1 MPTAPRFAHSTLRRL
16 AWRSVL
22 AAALPAWLAGCDQ
35 GPLPLPHAATS
46 ASQQDL
52 GRRLLAQYQCG
63 SCHAIPGVDA
73 ARGLDGPPLDGFGRR
88 SYIAG
93 HVPNAAD
100 ALARWIVEPHALAPG
115 TPMPAMGVGPDD
127 ARAMAAYLLAL
138 R

>member
-1 MPTAPRFAHSTLRRL
+1 M

-22 AAALPAWLAGCDQ
+22 TAALPAWLAGCDL
-35 GPLPLPHAATS
+35 GPLPLPHAETT
-46 ASQQDL
+46 ASQQEL
-52 GRRLLAQYQCG
+52 GRRLMAQYQCG

-73 ARGLDGPPLDGFGRR
+73 ARGHDGPPLEGFGRR

-93 HVPNAAD
+93 HVPNAPD
-100 ALARWIVEPHALAPG
+100 ALARWIVEPHALAPR
-115 TPMPAMGVGPDD
+115 TPMPAMGVAPDD

>member
-1 MPTAPRFAHSTLRRL
+1 MLRAPFHCHTRL
-16 AWRSVL
+16 HRIAWRSL
-22 AAALPAWLAGCDQ
+22 FAASLPAWLAGCDL
-35 GPLPLPHAATS
+35 GPLPLPHAEASAT
-46 ASQQDL
+46 QQAL

-63 SCHAIPGVDA
+63 SCHAIPGVEA
-73 ARGLDGPPLDGFGRR
+73 ARGQDGPPLEGFGRR

-93 HVPNAAD
+93 HVPNAPD

-115 TPMPAMGVGPDD
+115 TTMPAMGVAPDD

>member
-1 MPTAPRFAHSTLRRL
+1 MPTAPNPHRSVLRRL
-16 AWRSVL
+16 AWRGVL
-22 AAALPAWLAGCDQ
+22 AAALPAWVAGCDQ
-35 GPLPLPHAATS
+35 GPLPLPHAKTS
-46 ASQQDL
+46 ASQQEL

-93 HVPNAAD
+93 HVPNAHD
-100 ALARWIVEPHALAPG
+100 ALAHWIVEPHALAPG
-115 TPMPAMGVGPDD
+115 TPMPAMGVAPDD